1 MLIPILIAIAILIL
15 AGLAIVLVARM
26 QQKTRSRTIRVE
38 IHNLGNVQSRYELQA
53 TDPEGSLKFQFTL
66 DGDALPRAA
75 ERAEKKHPQRVP
87 SVQASAPAVQQPAMT
102 ASREEGVG
110 DQVMEGGG
118 IVASMLSTLGLL
130 LPRSLGA
137 PLTRAASQMRRTQL
151 TVSRA
156 QQLKGQG
163 SKLKSKA
170 SPGRGK
176 RAQPATSGQ
185 AEPSYSGTQFAP
197 AQVEQVGEGEPLWA
211 QTPSVEP
218 DGVLMVDLEVS
229 SAPPSL
235 WRSSSAG
242 EARQDYPFTVL
253 SRAAE
258 LHETVGQAPVVI
270 TEESVQFPG
279 TSRFLRILPYVVIL
293 AIAVCLLVL
302 TFLLGGTW

>member
-15 AGLAIVLVARM
+15 AGLAVVLVARM
-26 QQKTRSRTIRVE
+26 QQKTRSRTIQIE

-66 DGDALPRAA
+66 DGDALPQAA
-75 ERAEKKHPQRVP
+75 ERAEEKHPQRAP
-87 SVQASAPAVQQPAMT
+87 SVQASVPAVQQPVIT

-110 DQVMEGGG
+110 NQVMEGGG

-163 SKLKSKA
+163 NKLKSKA
-170 SPGRGK
+170 SPRRGK

-185 AEPSYSGTQFAP
+185 AEPPYSGTQFVATQ
-197 AQVEQVGEGEPLWA
+197 AEQVGDGGLLWA

-235 WRSSSAG
+235 WRSSSEG
-242 EARQDYPFTVL
+242 KTGQDYPFTVI
-253 SRAAE
+253 SRSAE
-258 LHETVGQAPVVI
+258 LHEPVGQTPAV
-270 TEESVQFPG
+270 TAEASVQFPG
-279 TSRFLRILPYVVIL
+279 ASRFLRLLPYVVIL

-302 TFLLGGTW
+302 TFLLGGTL